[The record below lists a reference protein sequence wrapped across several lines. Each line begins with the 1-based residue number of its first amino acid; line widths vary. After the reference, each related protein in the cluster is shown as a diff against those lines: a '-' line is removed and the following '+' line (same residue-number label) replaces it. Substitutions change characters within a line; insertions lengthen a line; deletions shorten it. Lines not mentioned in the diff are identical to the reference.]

1 MKKKIISLSF
11 FVILTISLNSVQP
24 KDGFR
29 GLQWG
34 ASKEDII
41 KKEGNPIA
49 VHENKLVY
57 ADVIGD
63 MKAAVFYEIVD
74 NKMVSGFYVFD
85 INNINDKLYVDDFE
99 SLKDVLIKKYGIP
112 FSDDIYW
119 YDDSF
124 KDYTNMLSFAIKQ
137 GHVEYK
143 TIWELDKTR
152 IKLSL
157 AGVDGTIF
165 ISISYISKDY
175 LDFLSEDLDENL

>member
-1 MKKKIISLSF
+1 MKKKIIFLSF
-11 FVILTISLNSVQP
+11 FLISTINLMAGAP

-63 MKAAVFYEIVD
+63 IKAAVFYEIVD

-85 INNINDKLYVDDFE
+85 IKNINKNLYVDDFKY
-99 SLKDVLIKKYGIP
+99 LKDVLKKKYGEP
-112 FSDDIYW
+112 LLDDVYW
-119 YDDSF
+119 YNDVF
-124 KDYTNMLSFAIKQ
+124 KDDPSYLGDAIAL
-137 GHVEYK
+137 GDVEYK
-143 TIWELDKTR
+143 TLWEFSKTKIELFLQG
-152 IKLSL
+152 IKGS
-157 AGVDGTIF
+157 IF
-165 ISISYISKDY
+165 IGIKYLSKDY

>member
-1 MKKKIISLSF
+1 MKKKIIFLSF
-11 FVILTISLNSVQP
+11 FLISTINLMAGAP

-63 MKAAVFYEIVD
+63 MKVAVFYEIVD

-85 INNINDKLYVDDFE
+85 IKNINEKIYVDYFE
-99 SLKDVLIKKYGIP
+99 SLKDVLIKKYGTP

-119 YDDSF
+119 YDDGF
-124 KDYTNMLSFAIKQ
+124 KDNTNMLSFAIEH

-157 AGVDGTIF
+157 AGVDGTTF
-165 ISISYISKDY
+165 ISIAYISKDY

>member
-1 MKKKIISLSF
+1 MAGA
-11 FVILTISLNSVQP
+11 P

-41 KKEGNPIA
+41 KKEGEPIA

-57 ADVIGD
+57 ADVVGD
-63 MKAAVFYEIVD
+63 IKAAVFYEILD

-99 SLKDVLIKKYGIP
+99 FLKDVLIKKYGTP
-112 FSDDIYW
+112 FSDDVYW
-119 YDDSF
+119 YNDVF
-124 KDYTNMLSFAIKQ
+124 KDAPSYLGDAIAL
-137 GHVEYK
+137 GDVEYK

-165 ISISYISKDY
+165 ISIAYISKDY